1 MSANPFA
8 ALGED
13 GPNPVAAK
21 GAKFLSFFFPGTNVN
36 WHFALF
42 WECREKREERDAIC
56 KRNRRAR
63 ALREIYF
70 RLKPIET
77 DEYTFYTFES
87 ICFKGICALN
97 RRHNLAD
104 AVQSDRANPLFLGGG
119 GCSFLSSPQFF
130 LFFRGGCWWEKRAL
144 FSLHRKI
151 NI

>member
-104 AVQSDRANPLFLGGG
+104 AVQSDRANPLFLGVEAA
-119 GCSFLSSPQFF
+119 LSSLLSFF
-130 LFFRGGCWWEKRAL
+130 FFSWWLLVNVPPL
-144 FSLHRKI
+144 FSHRKI